1 MWGTKDIMNWADAAI
16 VVVVLLSV
24 LLAAAQ
30 GFFFEIFSLAGTV
43 IGYLLAAWG
52 YTRVAPLIEPYV
64 KTPWVAN
71 IAAFLLIFVA
81 VTLLASAIG
90 RVLRAT
96 MKEVGLRWF
105 DRFLGGVF
113 GLARGLLVVMVIA
126 LAMASFAP
134 ESTALAN
141 SRVAPYLLV
150 MARAAV
156 WLAPTQVRMQFRAGM
171 DALSGLKNGK
181 PSAAE
186 NKDSGATATAPAPKK

>member
-1 MWGTKDIMNWADAAI
+1 MNWADVGI
-16 VVVVLLSV
+16 VVVILLSV
-24 LLAAAQ
+24 LLAAAH

-43 IGYLLAAWG
+43 VGYLLAAWG

-71 IAAFLLIFVA
+71 IAGFLVIFLA
-81 VTLLASAIG
+81 VTLLASIIG
-90 RVLRAT
+90 RVMRAT

-105 DRFLGGVF
+105 DRILGALF
-113 GLARGLLVVMVIA
+113 GFARGILVVMVIA
-126 LAMASFAP
+126 LALASFAP
-134 ESTALAN
+134 QSPALAN
-141 SRVAPYLLV
+141 SRLAPYLLV
-150 MARAAV
+150 VARAAV

-186 NKDSGATATAPAPKK
+186 KDSAAPAAKPAGH

>member
-1 MWGTKDIMNWADAAI
+1 MNWADGVI

-71 IAAFLLIFVA
+71 IAAFLLIFLA
-81 VTLLASAIG
+81 VTLLASAVG
-90 RVLRAT
+90 RLMRAT

-105 DRFLGGVF
+105 DRILGAAF
-113 GLARGLLVVMVIA
+113 GFVRGLLVVMVIA
-126 LAMASFAP
+126 LATASFAP
-134 ESTALAN
+134 ESTALSN
-141 SRVAPYLLV
+141 SRLAPYLLV

-171 DALSGLKNGK
+171 DALSGLKNSK

-186 NKDSGATATAPAPKK
+186 KTADKKDQGATAQPAPKK

>member
-1 MWGTKDIMNWADAAI
+1 MSWADVAI
-16 VVVVLLSV
+16 VAVVMLSV

-43 IGYLLAAWG
+43 VGYLLAAWG

-71 IAAFLLIFVA
+71 MAAFLLIFLVVA
-81 VTLLASAIG
+81 LLASAIG
-90 RVLRAT
+90 RLMRAT

-105 DRFLGGVF
+105 DRILGALF
-113 GLARGLLVVMVIA
+113 GFARGILVVMVIA
-126 LAMASFAP
+126 LALASFAP
-134 ESTALAN
+134 QSTVLAN
-141 SRVAPYLLV
+141 SRLAPYLLV

-156 WLAPTQVRMQFRAGM
+156 WLAPTQVRMQFRAGL

-181 PSAAE
+181 PSAADK
-186 NKDSGATATAPAPKK
+186 KD

>member
-1 MWGTKDIMNWADAAI
+1 MSWADVVI

-43 IGYLLAAWG
+43 VGYLLAAWG

-71 IAAFLLIFVA
+71 ITAFLLIFLA

-105 DRFLGGVF
+105 DRLLGAVF
-113 GLARGLLVVMVIA
+113 GLARGLVVVMVFA
-126 LAMASFAP
+126 LAVASFAP
-134 ESTALAN
+134 QSPMLAG
-141 SRVAPYLLV
+141 SRLSPYLLV
-150 MARAAV
+150 GARAAI
-156 WLAPTQVRMQFRAGM
+156 WLAPTKVRMQFRSGL
-171 DALSGLKNGK
+171 DALSEIKQGR
-181 PSAAE
+181 PAEAE
-186 NKDSGATATAPAPKK
+186 NKNSAATPVAAPKGR

>member
-1 MWGTKDIMNWADAAI
+1 MSWADVGI

-43 IGYLLAAWG
+43 VGYLLAAWG

-71 IAAFLLIFVA
+71 IAAFLLIFLA

-96 MKEVGLRWF
+96 MKEAGLRWF
-105 DRFLGGVF
+105 DRLLGAAF
-113 GLARGLLVVMVIA
+113 GFVRGLLVVMVISLA
-126 LAMASFAP
+126 LASFAP
-134 ESTALAN
+134 ESQVLSN
-141 SRVAPYLLV
+141 SRLAPYLLV
-150 MARAAV
+150 VARAAV

-171 DALSGLKNGK
+171 DALSGMKNGK
-181 PSAAE
+181 PSAASDK
-186 NKDSGATATAPAPKK
+186 N

>member
-1 MWGTKDIMNWADAAI
+1 MNWADAAI

-24 LLAAAQ
+24 LLAAGQ

-71 IAAFLLIFVA
+71 IAAFLLIFLA
-81 VTLLASAIG
+81 VTLLASAVG
-90 RVLRAT
+90 RVVRAT

-105 DRFLGGVF
+105 DRLLGAAF
-113 GLARGLLVVMVIA
+113 GFVRGLLVVMVIA
-126 LAMASFAP
+126 LALASFAP
-134 ESTALAN
+134 NSPALAN

-150 MARAAV
+150 VARAAV

-171 DALSGLKNGK
+171 DTLSGLKNGK
-181 PSAAE
+181 PSGDK
-186 NKDSGATATAPAPKK
+186 KDSAPSAPKQ

>member
-1 MWGTKDIMNWADAAI
+1 ADVAI
-16 VVVVLLSV
+16 VAVVLLSA

-64 KTPWVAN
+64 KTTLVAN
-71 IAAFLLIFVA
+71 IAAFLVIFLA

-90 RVLRAT
+90 RLVRAS
-96 MKEVGLRWF
+96 MKDVGLRWF
-105 DRFLGGVF
+105 DRLLGALF

-126 LAMASFAP
+126 LALASFTP
-134 ESTALAN
+134 ESPVLSN
-141 SRVAPYLLV
+141 SRLAPYLLV
-150 MARAAV
+150 AARAAV

-171 DALSGLKNGK
+171 DALSGLRKDGK
-181 PSAAE
+181 PSAADK
-186 NKDSGATATAPAPKK
+186 KDSAAPAARPAPR